1 MTRLIPE
8 LDVSDLDRSLAFYVN
23 VVGFRVL
30 YDRPEERFAFLDLD
44 GARLMLEE
52 AAGPGRCFQ
61 SAPLERPFGRGVN
74 FQIEAANV
82 DALHER
88 VREAGFEIV
97 IPIEE
102 RWYRRDQMEFGKS
115 PIRRRRPRR
124 LSAEVLFRLGTA
136 ASVERNDISGVAWR
150 ASYRRLEFS
159 PRRTGFR
166 TRAARRRRRA
176 LQFCST
182 TTGAP
187 TGTRL

>member
-52 AAGPGRCFQ
+52 AAGPGRHFQ

-102 RWYRRDQMEFGKS
+102 RWYRRDQMESGNRQFVVADPDGYLLRFFS
-115 PIRRRRPRR
+115 DLGRRPASR
-124 LSAEVLFRLGTA
+124 GT
-136 ASVERNDISGVAWR
+136 ISR
-150 ASYRRLEFS
+150 A
-159 PRRTGFR
+159 
-166 TRAARRRRRA
+166 
-176 LQFCST
+176 
-182 TTGAP
+182 
-187 TGTRL
+187 

>member
-52 AAGPGRCFQ
+52 AAGPGRRFQ

-88 VREAGFEIV
+88 VRETGFEIV

-102 RWYRRDQMEFGKS
+102 RWYRRDQMESGNRQFVVADPDGYLLRFFS
-115 PIRRRRPRR
+115 DLGRRPASR
-124 LSAEVLFRLGTA
+124 GT
-136 ASVERNDISGVAWR
+136 ISR
-150 ASYRRLEFS
+150 A
-159 PRRTGFR
+159 
-166 TRAARRRRRA
+166 
-176 LQFCST
+176 
-182 TTGAP
+182 
-187 TGTRL
+187 